1 MSDSKRVSRVEREIR
16 EIVAQFI
23 ISGLRVKPKGLVTV
37 SRVWVSKDLRLARA
51 YVTVLAGS
59 EDPEDDVDVLRKNLP
74 DMQRAIAKSIKTK
87 FCPKL
92 EIFFDETYEESMKVQ
107 TLIRQVEDERKSRES
122 QNSDESGDKE

>member
-92 EIFFDETYEESMKVQ
+92 
-107 TLIRQVEDERKSRES
+107 
-122 QNSDESGDKE
+122 